1 MRKRVSPWW
10 REDVLG
16 FIALTVRAGGRAIEF
31 EKGKTAIVVPGM
43 DQLGPTI
50 ETVIAAVRAG
60 ELDELLAQ
68 QPKARDVPKAKR
80 AA

>member
-1 MRKRVSPWW
+1 MPVAGPQASRPAV
-10 REDVLG
+10 G
-16 FIALTVRAGGRAIEF
+16 FGTGAQQRPP
-31 EKGKTAIVVPGM
+31 IVVPGM

-50 ETVIAAVRAG
+50 DTVIAAVRAG

-68 QPKARDVPKAKR
+68 QAKARDVPKAKR